1 MYLLDT
7 SVVSNF
13 LDERRYYPQLTARIL
28 NQPPEQIFIS
38 IITVEEILQGALA
51 SVQKAK
57 RKSSVTKAYQYF
69 DNLFSALHCFQILSY
84 TSEAEVIYQSLPAK
98 IKRIG
103 TQDCRIA
110 AIASTNDFTVITV
123 NVNDFVSIG
132 ITRWKTGQDSDEI
145 KAIRFAPS

>member
-13 LDERRYYPQLTARIL
+13 LDEKRYYPQLTARIL
-28 NQPPEQIFIS
+28 SQPPEQIFIS
-38 IITVEEILQGALA
+38 IITVEEILTGALA

-69 DNLFSALHCFQILSY
+69 EELFSAIHRFQILPY
-84 TSEAEVIYQSLPAK
+84 TSESEATYQSLPAK

-110 AIASTNDFTVITV
+110 AIASAKSFTIITV

-132 ITRWKTGQDSDEI
+132 LTNVEDWTS
-145 KAIRFAPS
+145 

>member
-28 NQPPEQIFIS
+28 SQSPEQIFIS

-51 SVQKAK
+51 SVQKVK
-57 RKSSVTKAYQYF
+57 RKLSVTKAYQYF
-69 DNLFSALHCFQILSY
+69 EQLFTALHQFQILSY
-84 TSEAEVIYQSLPAK
+84 TPKAESIYQLLPAK

-110 AIASTNDFTVITV
+110 AIACANEFTVITV

-132 ITRWKTGQDSDEI
+132 IAHVEDWTR
-145 KAIRFAPS
+145 

>member
-28 NQPPEQIFIS
+28 SKPPEQIFIS

-57 RKSSVTKAYQYF
+57 RKPSVTKAYQYF
-69 DNLFSALHCFQILSY
+69 EDLFSALHRFQILSY
-84 TSEAEVIYQSLPAK
+84 TPEAEKIYQSLPAR

-110 AIASTNDFTVITV
+110 AIARANEFAVITV
-123 NVNDFVSIG
+123 NVNDFANIG
-132 ITRWKTGQDSDEI
+132 IAEI
-145 KAIRFAPS
+145 EDWTL

>member
-28 NQPPEQIFIS
+28 SQPSQHIFIS

-57 RKSSVTKAYQYF
+57 RKSSVIKAYKYF
-69 DNLFSALHCFQILSY
+69 EDLFAALHQFQILSY
-84 TSEAEVIYQSLPAK
+84 TSEAESIYQSLPAK
-98 IKRIG
+98 TKRIG

-110 AIASTNDFTVITV
+110 AIARANKFTMVTV
-123 NVNDFVSIG
+123 NVNDFISIG
-132 ITRWKTGQDSDEI
+132 LTDVEDWTK
-145 KAIRFAPS
+145 

>member
-28 NQPPEQIFIS
+28 SQPPEQIFIS

-57 RKSSVTKAYQYF
+57 RKPSVTIAYQYF
-69 DNLFSALHCFQILSY
+69 EDLFSALHRFQILSY
-84 TSEAEVIYQSLPAK
+84 TPEAEVIYQSLPAK
-98 IKRIG
+98 TKRIG

-110 AIASTNDFTVITV
+110 AIARANKFIVITV
-123 NVNDFVSIG
+123 NMNDFVNIG
-132 ITRWKTGQDSDEI
+132 ITETEDWTL
-145 KAIRFAPS
+145 

>member
-28 NQPPEQIFIS
+28 SQSPEHIFIS

-51 SVQKAK
+51 SVQKVK

-69 DNLFSALHCFQILSY
+69 EDLFTALHRFQILSY
-84 TSEAEVIYQSLPAK
+84 TSKAESIYQSLPAK

-110 AIASTNDFTVITV
+110 AIAKAYEFTVITV
-123 NVNDFVSIG
+123 NVNDFISIS
-132 ITRWKTGQDSDEI
+132 I
-145 KAIRFAPS
+145 APVEDWT

>member
-13 LDERRYYPQLTARIL
+13 LDERRYYPQLTVKIL
-28 NQPPEQIFIS
+28 NQPPDKIFIS

-51 SVQKAK
+51 SIQKVK
-57 RKSSVTKAYQYF
+57 RKSSVIKAYHYF
-69 DNLFSALHCFQILSY
+69 ENLFAALHYFQILSY
-84 TSEAEVIYQSLPAK
+84 STEAENVYQSLPAK

-110 AIASTNDFTVITV
+110 AIAKVNEFTIVTINVQDFIR
-123 NVNDFVSIG
+123 IG
-132 ITRWKTGQDSDEI
+132 LTQVEDWTR
-145 KAIRFAPS
+145 

>member
-13 LDERRYYPQLTARIL
+13 LDERRYYPQLTTRIL
-28 NQPPEQIFIS
+28 SQPPEQIFIS

-51 SVQKAK
+51 AIQKAK
-57 RKSSVTKAYQYF
+57 RKPSVTKAYQYF
-69 DNLFSALHCFQILSY
+69 EDLFSALHRFQILPY
-84 TSEAEVIYQSLPAK
+84 TPEAEAIYQSLPAK

-110 AIASTNDFTVITV
+110 AISKVNNFTVITV
-123 NVNDFVSIG
+123 NVNDFVNIG
-132 ITRWKTGQDSDEI
+132 IADVEDWTR
-145 KAIRFAPS
+145 